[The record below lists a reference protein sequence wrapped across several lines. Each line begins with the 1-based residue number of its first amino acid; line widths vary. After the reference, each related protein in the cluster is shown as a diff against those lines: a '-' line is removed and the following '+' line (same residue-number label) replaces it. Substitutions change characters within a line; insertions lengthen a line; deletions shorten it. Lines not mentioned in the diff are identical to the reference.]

1 MIVVLMVPPVLL
13 ARLVSTKMPR
23 IPVQFALRV
32 LIPPLELLLVQ
43 IALVVLGP
51 PKELLAQ
58 VLVQAA
64 VLVVPLAQAAAP
76 VTLALQVTTR
86 MVEIHAQNVLQALM
100 PLLETLV
107 VLLVALL
114 NGQQMELEAA
124 QIV

>member
-1 MIVVLMVPPVLL
+1 MIVVQMVLLVLL

-23 IPVQFALRV
+23 IPVQFALQA

-51 PKELLAQ
+51 PKEPLAQ

-86 MVEIHAQNVLQALM
+86 MVEVHAQNVLQALM